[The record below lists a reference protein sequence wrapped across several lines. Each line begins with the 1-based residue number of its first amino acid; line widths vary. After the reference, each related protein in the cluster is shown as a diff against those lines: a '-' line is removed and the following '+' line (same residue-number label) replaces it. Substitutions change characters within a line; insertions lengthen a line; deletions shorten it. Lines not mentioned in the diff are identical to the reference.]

1 MDATAETLGDQMD
14 SANLTARG
22 VLAVAVTWVD
32 NSGVTRVKAVPVGA
46 LAKAVADGVGV
57 SPTFDR
63 FVFDD
68 SVTGGP
74 VGDLRL
80 KPDVGKLTVLAAQP
94 GWAWAPGVRH
104 DQDGN
109 VHPGDSRG
117 LLVRVVSE
125 LAEQGVTARAAFEVE
140 WCVSKGEGDE
150 FVPACSGPAY
160 GMIRLAEL
168 GGYLHDVLDALATQ
182 GIQVEQI
189 HPEYAAGQYEL
200 SVAHQDPVT
209 AADHLVLVR
218 ETIRAVSLNHGLR
231 ATFAPKVLAG
241 GVGNGCHVHLSAWRD
256 GQNLM
261 GGGDGTYGL
270 TGDGASFIAGILD
283 RLPALLALG
292 APSVPSYLRL
302 VPAHWAG
309 AFAAWGLENR
319 ETALRFVRAGSPN
332 VEIKCFD
339 GAANPYLALAG
350 LLVAGGAGIAEGATL
365 PEPIDVDP
373 ATLADSVPLPGH
385 LGAAVAAFVT
395 DPTLL
400 TAFGAELVDAIT
412 SVRHS
417 EIAMLE
423 GQPPEDIVTR
433 SRWSY

>member
-1 MDATAETLGDQMD
+1 M
-14 SANLTARG
+14 
-22 VLAVAVTWVD
+22 LAVAVTWVD
-32 NSGVTRVKAVPVGA
+32 NSGVTRVKGAPVSM
-46 LAKAVADGVGV
+46 LANAVANGIGA
-57 SPTFDR
+57 SPSFDR

-68 SVTGGP
+68 SSTGGP

-80 KPDVGKLTVLAAQP
+80 KPDVSKLTVLAAQP
-94 GWAWAPGVRH
+94 GWAWAPAVRY

-117 LLVRVVSE
+117 LLIRVADE
-125 LAEQGVTARAAFEVE
+125 LAEQGVTTRAAFEVE
-140 WCVSKGEGDE
+140 WCVSKGDGDE

-160 GMIRLAEL
+160 GMIRLTEL

-182 GIQVEQI
+182 GIHVEQI

-209 AADHLVLVR
+209 AADNLVLVR
-218 ETIRAVSLNHGLR
+218 ETIRAVALNHGLR

-256 GQNLM
+256 GRNLLC
-261 GGGDGTYGL
+261 GGDGAFGL
-270 TGDGASFIAGILD
+270 TADGASFIGGILD

-292 APSVPSYLRL
+292 APSVASYLRL
-302 VPAHWAG
+302 IPSHWAG

-319 ETALRFVRAGSPN
+319 EAALRFIKAGSPN

-339 GAANPYLALAG
+339 GSANPYLALAG
-350 LLVAGGAGIAEGATL
+350 LLVAGGAGITEGASL
-365 PEPIDVDP
+365 PEPVDVDP
-373 ATLADSVPLPGH
+373 ATLADSIPLPNH
-385 LGAAVAAFVT
+385 LGAAVEAFEA
-395 DPTLL
+395 DPALL
-400 TAFGAELVDAIT
+400 ATFGTELVDAIT
-412 SVRHS
+412 SVRQS
-417 EIAMLE
+417 EIRMLD
-423 GQPPEDIVTR
+423 GLTPEEIVTR

>member
-1 MDATAETLGDQMD
+1 MD

-32 NSGVTRVKAVPVGA
+32 NSGVTRVKAAPVGV
-46 LAKAVADGVGV
+46 LPNAVANGIGA

-74 VGDLRL
+74 IGDLRL
-80 KPDVGKLTVLAAQP
+80 KPDVSKLTVLAAQP
-94 GWAWAPGVRH
+94 GWAWAPAVRY

-117 LLVRVVSE
+117 LLIRVADE
-125 LAEQGVTARAAFEVE
+125 LAEQGVSARAAFEIE

-160 GMIRLAEL
+160 GMIRLTEL

-182 GIQVEQI
+182 GIHVEQI
-189 HPEYAAGQYEL
+189 HPEYAPGQYEL
-200 SVAHQDPVT
+200 SIAHQDPVT

-218 ETIRAVSLNHGLR
+218 ETIRAVSMNHGLR
-231 ATFAPKVLAG
+231 ATFAPKVVAG

-256 GQNLM
+256 GENLM
-261 GGGDGTYGL
+261 GGGNGTFGL
-270 TGDGASFIAGILD
+270 TVDGASFIGGILN

-302 VPAHWAG
+302 VPSHWAG
-309 AFAAWGLENR
+309 AFVAWGLENR
-319 ETALRFVRAGSPN
+319 EAALRFIKAGSPN
-332 VEIKCFD
+332 IEIKCFD
-339 GAANPYLALAG
+339 GSANPYLAMAG
-350 LLVAGGAGIAEGATL
+350 LLAAGGAGIAEGASL
-365 PEPIDVDP
+365 PEPVDTDP
-373 ATLADSVPLPGH
+373 ATLAGSIPLPGH
-385 LGAAVAAFVT
+385 LGAAVEAFEAE
-395 DPTLL
+395 PTLL
-400 TAFGAELVDAIT
+400 ATLGVELVDAIT
-412 SVRHS
+412 SVRNN
-417 EIAMLE
+417 EIRLLD
-423 GQPPEDIVTR
+423 GLTPEEIVTR